1 MYKFIVFNVR
11 EEERELTLDWAK
23 RHNVEITIAEGQL
36 TMDNIHEVEG
46 FDGLSTSQNTKL
58 EPEMYSI
65 LKGYGI
71 KQIAQRSA
79 GFDYYDL
86 ELATENDLIVTNV
99 PSYSPESIAE
109 YAVTAAL
116 SMIRKFRVIEE
127 KTRQQDFRWQPQ
139 IRAGL
144 LKEMTVGIVGT
155 GNIGR
160 KSAALFHAFGA
171 NVVAFDVFQN
181 DEAKQYLTY
190 VGSLEE
196 LVSMSDVVSLH
207 VPATKD
213 NYHQFDAEMFR
224 KFKSTAY
231 FINAARGSIVDTK
244 ALIEAL
250 DNGQLAGAALDTYE
264 NESAFIPKDFTG
276 QELEDA
282 LFVEVLNHDK
292 ILFTPHIAHY
302 TDVSVRNIM
311 EFALTSVLEILET
324 GTSSSRVN

>member
-11 EEERELTLDWAK
+11 EEERELTFDWAK
-23 RHNVEITIAEGQL
+23 RHNVEITIAEGQI
-36 TMDNIHEVEG
+36 TMDNIHKVEG

-155 GNIGR
+155 GHIGR

-181 DEAKQYLTY
+181 DEAKQYVTY
-190 VGSLEE
+190 VDSIEE

-231 FINAARGSIVDTK
+231 FINAARGSIVDTR

-250 DNGQLAGAALDTYE
+250 DKGQLAGAALDTYE
-264 NESAFIPKDFTG
+264 NESLFIPKDFTG
-276 QELEDA
+276 QEIDDA
-282 LFVEVLNHDK
+282 LFVEVVNHDK

-324 GTSSSRVN
+324 GTSVNRVN

>member
-11 EEERELTLDWAK
+11 EEERELTFDWAK
-23 RHNVEITIAEGQL
+23 RHNVEITIAEGQI
-36 TMDNIHEVEG
+36 TMDNIHKVEG

-155 GNIGR
+155 GHIGR

-181 DEAKQYLTY
+181 DEAKQYVTY
-190 VGSLEE
+190 VDSIEE

-231 FINAARGSIVDTK
+231 LINAARGSIVDTR

-250 DNGQLAGAALDTYE
+250 DKGQLAGAALDTYE
-264 NESAFIPKDFTG
+264 NESLFIPKDFTG
-276 QELEDA
+276 QEIDDA
-282 LFVEVLNHDK
+282 LFVEVVNHDK

-302 TDVSVRNIM
+302 TNVSVRNIM

-324 GTSSSRVN
+324 GTSVNRVN